1 MTRSEFLFA
10 AIDVLFHPSQ
20 NYRRYPNIVREDDFA
35 YDETKPDDCRAE
47 FYYDPALIEKKAK
60 LPVVVNIHGGGFVK
74 GDKCHRRSLSKRFA
88 SHGYFTMNI
97 NYTLSPKAYFPT
109 ALFEVITALNYL
121 KNVEEKYNLDLSK
134 VCITGDSAGA
144 YLATHLVAVANS
156 EELANTIGAPEL
168 IVKPSL
174 LVSFCGP
181 YDLAAALEL
190 AKLPFN
196 LVWDMGKCYLGPEF
210 PLKKDFSNIKD
221 YKYLNELSPANYVNE
236 KWCPSFLVMSDKDV
250 FCKGHGDILK
260 QKLLDN
266 NVEVETFS
274 STKFIDNHCFHMN
287 MFTKVSKECFK
298 KVFEFMDKHLK
309 G

>member
-20 NYRRYPNIVREDDFA
+20 NYRRYPNIVREPDFV

-47 FYYDPALIEKKAK
+47 FYYDPALLKENKK

-74 GDKCHRRSLSKRFA
+74 GDKCHRRSLCKRFA

-97 NYTLSPKAYFPT
+97 NYTLSPKASFPT
-109 ALFEVITALNYL
+109 AIYDCINALNYL
-121 KNVEEKYNLDLSK
+121 KKVEEKYNLDLSK

-144 YLATHLVAVANS
+144 YCATYLVAVANDETLS
-156 EELANTIGAPEL
+156 KAINAPEM

-181 YDLAAALEL
+181 YDLVAALKL

-196 LVWDMGKCYLGPEF
+196 LVWDIGRCFLGIDF
-210 PLKKDFSNIKD
+210 GLKKDFSNINE
-221 YKYLNELSPANYVNE
+221 YKYLNEISPSNYVNSN
-236 KWCPSFLVMSDKDV
+236 WCPSFLVMSAQDV
-250 FCKGHGDILK
+250 FCKGHGDILNE
-260 QKLLDN
+260 KLVDC

-274 STKFIDNHCFHMN
+274 STKLIDNHCFHMN
-287 MFTKVSKECFK
+287 MFTKVSKDCFK
-298 KVFEFMDKHLK
+298 NVFAFMDKHLK